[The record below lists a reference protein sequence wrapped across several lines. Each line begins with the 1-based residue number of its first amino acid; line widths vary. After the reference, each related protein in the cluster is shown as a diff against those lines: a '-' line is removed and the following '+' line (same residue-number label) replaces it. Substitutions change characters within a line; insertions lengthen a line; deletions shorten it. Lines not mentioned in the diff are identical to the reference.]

1 MSKVIFESPE
11 ITLEDNEYWCP
22 KALPSD
28 VKIEW
33 DFMPV
38 AGEGC
43 AALTFSQ
50 KDENAFHV
58 LYFRRKD
65 QQQRSFH
72 ICQLIKDIGGNI
84 VATGADPLPDI
95 TDSPSWYHMTIMKK
109 TKDVVFFIDNPEIL
123 HFRDDGLK
131 FGDYLTGGTA
141 GIRQSE
147 GLKANYRNLR
157 VTWI

>member
-11 ITLEDNEYWCP
+11 IALKDNEYWCP

-38 AGEGC
+38 NGTGS

-58 LYFRRKD
+58 LYFRREDDEQK
-65 QQQRSFH
+65 RFH
-72 ICQLIKDIGGNI
+72 LCHLIKDLGGNI

-95 TDSPSWYHMTIMKK
+95 SDNPSWYHMTILKK
-109 TKDVVFFIDNPEIL
+109 AKDVVFFIDDLEVL
-123 HFRDDGLK
+123 YFSDDGLK
-131 FGDYLTGGTA
+131 YGDYLTGGTL
-141 GIRQSE
+141 GIRHSST
-147 GLKANYRNLR
+147 LKAQYRNLR
-157 VTWI
+157 ITWI